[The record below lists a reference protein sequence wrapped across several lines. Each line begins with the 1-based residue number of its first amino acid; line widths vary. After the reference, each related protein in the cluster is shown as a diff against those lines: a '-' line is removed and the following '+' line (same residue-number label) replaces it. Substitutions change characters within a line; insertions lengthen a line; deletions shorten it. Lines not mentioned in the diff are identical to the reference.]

1 MCLQETQWVGEQSRE
16 IEHTGYKLWYT
27 GKDKNRNGIGK
38 IIDKSLENEVV
49 RLRGWGIEFCYSG
62 TILTKQISTLL
73 EKWIV
78 DVEKIV
84 RYIKRERE

>member
-1 MCLQETQWVGEQSRE
+1 M
-16 IEHTGYKLWYT
+16 KL
-27 GKDKNRNGIGK
+27 
-38 IIDKSLENEVV
+38 L
-49 RLRGWGIEFCYSG
+49 RLRGWWIEFCYSG

-84 RYIKRERE
+84 RYIKRERETTQHRVVVLDIYIRKWRRRVLDKEKQRLSGGV